1 MHVTA
6 IDIGTCVCVCVVAR
20 HLPCAIVYQIEV
32 QQSVDEQLDC
42 SA

>member
-6 IDIGTCVCVCVVAR
+6 IDIGTCVCVVAR
-20 HLPCAIVYQIEV
+20 QLPCAIVYQIEV